1 MQATKQQAVTFL
13 QQCKR
18 IFANANDLLHLQAL
32 AQAQYSAWNAEQH
45 FSAAAGAAD
54 SVQAQD
60 IGDAL
65 IESYAYFYCY
75 RLDLTVEEL
84 CAITSVLQEE
94 FDMDGN
100 LDALHLQTQD
110 GLDSWIA
117 QLL

>member
-1 MQATKQQAVTFL
+1 MQAINFL

-18 IFANANDLLHLQAL
+18 IFANANDLQHLQAL

-45 FSAAAGAAD
+45 FNAAAGAAD
-54 SVQAQD
+54 SVQTRD
-60 IGDAL
+60 ISDAL
-65 IESYAYFYCY
+65 LNSYAYFYCY

-94 FDMDGN
+94 FDMEGN

-110 GLDSWIA
+110 ELDGWIA